1 MEIIDYE
8 IELINNLYDRH
19 KLYNNNINHKN
30 LNEYYI
36 FNYIRY
42 IKKTHELI
50 KTKKLSKKTYNE
62 KESDKQEPEKQK
74 PNKQEPNKQEPNKQE
89 PDEPE
94 PDEPEPDEP
103 EKKEPDEPEPDELEP
118 DEPEPDEPEPEKKEP
133 EPEKK
138 EPEPEKKEPEKKES
152 KPEPNK
158 QQYKHI
164 DIDYKDKYIIKI
176 YKKCL
181 MKCHPDKTKIN
192 FRNKLFLLLQKSYEN
207 EEFYIIIL
215 IANYLNININIQ
227 DKDTKVYDFFL
238 NYIIHKYNV
247 YK

>member
-19 KLYNNNINHKN
+19 KLYNNINHKK

-42 IKKTHELI
+42 IKKTHDLI
-50 KTKKLSKKTYNE
+50 KTKQLSKKTYNE
-62 KESDKQEPEKQK
+62 KESDKQEPDKQE
-74 PNKQEPNKQEPNKQE
+74 PDKQEPNKQEPNKQE
-89 PDEPE
+89 PEPE
-94 PDEPEPDEP
+94 PESEPEQ
-103 EKKEPDEPEPDELEP
+103 
-118 DEPEPDEPEPEKKEP
+118 EPEKKEP

-138 EPEPEKKEPEKKES
+138 EPEPKQDP
-152 KPEPNK
+152 KPK
-158 QQYKHI
+158 QSYKQI
-164 DIDYKDKYIIKI
+164 DIDYRDKYIIKI

-215 IANYLNININIQ
+215 IANYLNMNINIQ

>member
-19 KLYNNNINHKN
+19 KLYNNINHKN

-42 IKKTHELI
+42 IKKTHDLI
-50 KTKKLSKKTYNE
+50 KTKQLSKKTYNE
-62 KESDKQEPEKQK
+62 KESDKQEPDKQEPDK
-74 PNKQEPNKQEPNKQE
+74 QEPNKQEPNKQEPNKQE
-89 PDEPE
+89 PDKQEPNKQEPNKQEPE
-94 PDEPEPDEP
+94 PEPESEPEQEP
-103 EKKEPDEPEPDELEP
+103 EKK
-118 DEPEPDEPEPEKKEP
+118 EPEPEKKEP

-138 EPEPEKKEPEKKES
+138 EPEPEKKEPEPKQDP
-152 KPEPNK
+152 KPK
-158 QQYKHI
+158 QSYKQI
-164 DIDYKDKYIIKI
+164 DIDYRDKYIIKI

-227 DKDTKVYDFFL
+227 DKNTKVYDFFL

>member
-19 KLYNNNINHKN
+19 KLYNNINHKN

-42 IKKTHELI
+42 IKKTHDLI
-50 KTKKLSKKTYNE
+50 KTKQLSKKTYNE
-62 KESDKQEPEKQK
+62 KESDKQEPDKQE
-74 PNKQEPNKQEPNKQE
+74 PDKQEPNKQEPNKQE
-89 PDEPE
+89 P
-94 PDEPEPDEP
+94 
-103 EKKEPDEPEPDELEP
+103 
-118 DEPEPDEPEPEKKEP
+118 EPEKKEP
-133 EPEKK
+133 EPKQD
-138 EPEPEKKEPEKKES
+138 P
-152 KPEPNK
+152 KPK
-158 QQYKHI
+158 QSYKQI
-164 DIDYKDKYIIKI
+164 DIDYRDKYIIKI

-215 IANYLNININIQ
+215 IANYLNMNINIQ

>member
-62 KESDKQEPEKQK
+62 KESNKQEPEKQE
-74 PNKQEPNKQEPNKQE
+74 PEKQEPNKQEPNKQE
-89 PDEPE
+89 PEKQEPDKQEPDEPEPE

-103 EKKEPDEPEPDELEP
+103 
-118 DEPEPDEPEPEKKEP
+118 DEPEPEPEP

-138 EPEPEKKEPEKKES
+138 EPEPEKKEPEKKEPEP
-152 KPEPNK
+152 KQEPNK
-158 QQYKHI
+158 QQYKQI
-164 DIDYKDKYIIKI
+164 DIDYRDKYIIKI

-227 DKDTKVYDFFL
+227 DKDTKVYDLFL